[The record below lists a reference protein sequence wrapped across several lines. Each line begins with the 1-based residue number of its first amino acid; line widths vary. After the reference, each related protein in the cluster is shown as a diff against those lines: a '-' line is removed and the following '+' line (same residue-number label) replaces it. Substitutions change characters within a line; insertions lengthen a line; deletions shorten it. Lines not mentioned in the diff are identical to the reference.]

1 MHTIRPTVSPEA
13 IEKVTRIFNGSLSDI
28 LNELLQNARRAGATR
43 IDIDLSGGDTA
54 PLLTISDNGS
64 GISDPATL
72 LSLGQSDWSSPTTQS
87 EDPAGMGFFALA
99 GRATTVATAGAGFAY
114 RFHIPAD
121 GWTGNQ
127 DIAVE
132 PCQQEAGTTISFE
145 PHTSDP
151 RIVGN
156 FVSAAAIHFP
166 IPVYFNTALQKQAD
180 FLSGAHQIICAN
192 GLRIGVYKDVNIDRT
207 PNINFHGVTL
217 NHALPTIKEWR
228 STKWSVRVDII
239 DCPELILVLPAR
251 KEVYRNDGLAR
262 LIGDCETAIA
272 TAIANEPHHQLE
284 FDDWQKALDYVPS
297 LPPARP
303 WLSPWQANPAR
314 SDYREYSAPAALK
327 PNAIIYDEEDAYDA
341 QSFQHALATNTD
353 LDLNA
358 YVAVPAYAGYLWYD
372 AIPKYRREEIQYRD
386 ADGTDC
392 EPETPTSRP
401 AEITVTIRSETA
413 PPLTYQTDVLLG
425 DSEHFTDDPDDIF
438 VAVTSASTITADA
451 LAHMI
456 FEAGFTPYE
465 DHDADSYDTQESR
478 YQHDATVRATQ
489 ILAGDD
495 AAAITDIAMTFHDR
509 IAWRV
514 PANKNVTIIYRNN
527 SLSVTFA
534 DKLEDQQP

>member
-1 MHTIRPTVSPEA
+1 MNTIRPTVSPEA
-13 IEKVTRIFNGSLSDI
+13 IEKVTRIFNGSLSDV

-43 IDIDLSGGDTA
+43 IDIDLNTADTA
-54 PLLTISDNGS
+54 PLLTITDDGT

-99 GRATTVATAGAGFAY
+99 GRATTVETAGAGFAY
-114 RFHIPAD
+114 RFHVPAD
-121 GWTGNQ
+121 AWTGNH

-132 PCQQEAGTTISFE
+132 PCQRETGTTISFE

-151 RIVGN
+151 RVVGN

-166 IPVYFNTALQKQAD
+166 IPVYFNATLQKQAD

-192 GLRIGVYKDVNIDRT
+192 GLRIGVYKNVNIDRT

-217 NHALPTIKEWR
+217 NHSLPTIKEWR

-239 DCPELILVLPAR
+239 DCPELVLVLPAR

-262 LIGDCETAIA
+262 LICDCETAIA
-272 TAIANEPHHQLE
+272 TAIAAEPYHQLE
-284 FDDWQKALDYVPS
+284 FQDWQKALDYVPS

-303 WLSPWQANPAR
+303 CLSPWQANPAR
-314 SDYREYSAPAALK
+314 SDYQEHSAPAALQ
-327 PNAIIYDEEDAYDA
+327 PQPIIYDEEDAYDA
-341 QSFQHALATNTD
+341 QSFQRALTTNTE
-353 LDLNA
+353 LALNA
-358 YVAVPAYAGYLWYD
+358 YVPVPAYEGYPWYD
-372 AIPKYRREEIQYRD
+372 AIPKYRREEIHYRD
-386 ADGTDC
+386 ADGTDL
-392 EPETPTSRP
+392 EPEKPTSRP
-401 AEITVTIRSETA
+401 AEITVTIRSETGD
-413 PPLTYQTDVLLG
+413 PITYQTDVLLG
-425 DSEHFTDDPDDIF
+425 DSEHFTNDPDDIF
-438 VAVTSASTITADA
+438 VAVTRTSTITSDE

-465 DHDADSYDTQESR
+465 DHDADSYDTQENR

-495 AAAITDIAMTFHDR
+495 AAAIADIAMTFQDR

-514 PANKNVTIIYRNN
+514 PADKDVTIIYRNN
-527 SLSVTFA
+527 TLSVTFS
-534 DKLEDQQP
+534 DKQEGQQP